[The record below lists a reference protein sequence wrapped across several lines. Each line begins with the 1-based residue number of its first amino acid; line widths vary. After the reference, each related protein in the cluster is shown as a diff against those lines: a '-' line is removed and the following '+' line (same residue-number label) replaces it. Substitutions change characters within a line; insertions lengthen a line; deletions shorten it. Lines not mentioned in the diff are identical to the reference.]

1 MKISVSEELKKN
13 AKWRLGNVVASDTI
27 EDFALIVKDN
37 NGRFVALDL
46 GDQYCDSY
54 STQEED
60 LWFGPVDSVE
70 ELKEEMVTCG
80 FQKVNARLDI
90 EKPVIDEE
98 EEKKMMIE
106 TGVTSEEWN
115 IGDVIVSEKKQG
127 IALIVKDN
135 DGFYC
140 AMDIDALDKSVT
152 TYSTE
157 EQAVYYCGGQGYFNK
172 LGMMQSLF
180 ASEGWHKAK
189 AVLKVHSNIE
199 LGGDKNDTRAE

>member
-1 MKISVSEELKKN
+1 MKISVSPQLINSIEWK
-13 AKWRLGNVVASDTI
+13 LGDVVASDTI
-27 EDFALIVKDN
+27 EDFALIAKDN
-37 NGRFVALDL
+37 NGKFVALDL

-90 EKPVIDEE
+90 EKPVIDEK

-106 TGVTSEEWN
+106 TGITSEGDWS
-115 IGDVIVSEKKQG
+115 IGDVIVNDKKNC

-135 DGFYC
+135 DGMYC

-157 EQAVYYCGGQGYFNK
+157 EQAVFWCGSTGYFNK

-199 LGGDKNDTRAE
+199 LGGKGK